1 MRLFNSVKMYVFV
14 FCLLAFIAVVKL
26 SQLIVSPAHV
36 STANFDIDNLLTALV
51 TIFISVYLAVLLR
64 KLSNRIEQA
73 AIVLIEIQ
81 CILWFANLL
90 AKFGFVWAN
99 IPHYLIFDTTVDCL
113 ITVLAGVRTFQ
124 VVMHRRIAWHRRRS
138 QRTLRVKEEL

>member
-26 SQLIVSPAHV
+26 SQLTRSPAQV

-51 TIFISVYLAVLLR
+51 TIFIAVYLAILLR
-64 KLSNRIEQA
+64 KLSNKIEQV
-73 AIVLIEIQ
+73 AIVLIELQ

-90 AKFGFVWAN
+90 AKFGIAWAEV
-99 IPHYLIFDTTVDCL
+99 PHYRIFDTTVHCL
-113 ITVLAGVRTFQ
+113 ITALAGMRTFQ
-124 VVMHRRIAWHRRRS
+124 VVMHRRIAWHRSHS
-138 QRTLRVKEEL
+138 QRKLRVKEEP